1 MQKVQKK
8 QKMQKIKI
16 ITDTASDLDIKLA
29 EEQDIL
35 VLPFKVIF
43 NDKEYKESY
52 DFSKKEFYGM
62 LGEYDGIPSHSQITP
77 FEWLESIEKCVSEG
91 YKEIIIVPINQ
102 NGSATF
108 KSALTARMQ
117 FYNEHYS
124 QDEEKDVKIYIVN
137 TLSYSLS
144 YGYPVLEASK
154 MIKAGKTVGEIL
166 EFFDDWFNSYELYF
180 VAFDLKY
187 AKQSG
192 RIGTAS
198 AIAGELLG
206 IKPVIDLT
214 AGKSTTF
221 SKVRSIPKAYEVM
234 LDTAK
239 SKMRSDKKY
248 LVIYGDNEEDY
259 AEFKK
264 IAKKE
269 LGEEALMSAQIGAC
283 ITCNA
288 GPKVIGLGFL
298 SEKRNEQIIF

>member
-1 MQKVQKK
+1 
-8 QKMQKIKI
+8 MQKIKI
-16 ITDTASDLDIKLA
+16 ITDTASDLDIQLA

-35 VLPFKVIF
+35 VLPFKVVF
-43 NDKEYKESY
+43 DDKEYKESY
-52 DFSKKEFYGM
+52 DFSKKEFYNI
-62 LGEYDGIPSHSQITP
+62 LEEYEGIPSHSQITP

-117 FYNEHYS
+117 FYNEHYNE
-124 QDEEKDVKIYIVN
+124 DEEKDVKIYIVN

-144 YGYPVLEASK
+144 YGYPVLEAGK
-154 MIKAGKTVGEIL
+154 MAKAGKTSGEIL
-166 EFFDDWFNSYELYF
+166 EFFEDWFNSYELYF
-180 VAFDLKY
+180 VTFDLKY

-192 RIGTAS
+192 RIGTAA

-221 SKVRSIPKAYEVM
+221 SKVRSIQKAYDIM
-234 LDTAK
+234 LETAK
-239 SKMRSDKKY
+239 SKMRDGKKY
-248 LVIYGDNEEDY
+248 LLFYGDNEEDY

-264 IAKKE
+264 LAKKE
-269 LGEEALMSAQIGAC
+269 LGKEALMSGQIGAC
-283 ITCNA
+283 ITCNS
-288 GPKVIGLGFL
+288 GPNVIGLGYL
-298 SEKRNEQIIF
+298 GEKRNEQIIF